1 MFKVP
6 ASRVI
11 SKLGQCNYTIKFV
24 FCKKNPQQINAG
36 GLNFKI
42 NYLCFLVLNFPP
54 LISCS
59 KKEPSA
65 SPTLVKVTPVAPS

>member
-1 MFKVP
+1 MKY
-6 ASRVI
+6 I
-11 SKLGQCNYTIKFV
+11 ILGAAFAWALYMADKYLF
-24 FCKKNPQQINAG
+24 FKKNPQHKNVRG
-36 GLNFKI
+36 FNFKI

-54 LISCS
+54 LTSCS

>member
-1 MFKVP
+1 MKYIITGAAIAWALYMADKYLFFK
-6 ASRVI
+6 
-11 SKLGQCNYTIKFV
+11 
-24 FCKKNPQQINAG
+24 KKNPNKLMLG
-36 GLNFKI
+36 VLNFKI

-54 LISCS
+54 LTSCS

>member
-1 MFKVP
+1 MKYIITG
-6 ASRVI
+6 ALL
-11 SKLGQCNYTIKFV
+11 LGLCIWQINICSF
-24 FCKKNPQQINAG
+24 KKNPQQVNVG
-36 GLNFKI
+36 DLNYKI

-54 LISCS
+54 LTSCS

>member
-1 MFKVP
+1 MLHW
-6 ASRVI
+6 
-11 SKLGQCNYTIKFV
+11 LGLYIWLINIYF
-24 FCKKNPQQINAG
+24 FKKNPQQINAG